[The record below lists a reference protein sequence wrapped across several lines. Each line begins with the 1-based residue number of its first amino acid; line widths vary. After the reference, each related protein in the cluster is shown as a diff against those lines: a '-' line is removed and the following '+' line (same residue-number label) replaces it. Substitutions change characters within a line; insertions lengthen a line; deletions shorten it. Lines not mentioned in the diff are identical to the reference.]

1 MKYNRAKCV
10 MEAPKKGTE
19 KVSDYANV
27 LRIFTD
33 FYNQYCWLYEA
44 LLAQKQQAYTLGV
57 GLIR

>member
-1 MKYNRAKCV
+1 

-33 FYNQYCWLYEA
+33 FYNQSCWLYEA
-44 LLAQKQQAYTLGV
+44 LLTQKQQAYTLGV
-57 GLIR
+57 GLLR